1 MWRCGKVLLASL
13 LVFVASIATSCVAD
27 EWRRRTYGHFYR
39 DELPPGL
46 RPDDLAAIALT
57 FQLSNG
63 LFLVAFGAFVVC
75 VASLGAVLGRTHG
88 WYRRYRR
95 RPAVEVRGFE
105 VIR

>member
-1 MWRCGKVLLASL
+1 MWRSAKILLAGIL
-13 LVFVASIATSCVAD
+13 IFVGSTATSCVAD
-27 EWRRRTYGHFYR
+27 DWPGRTYGFRYR

-46 RPDDLAAIALT
+46 RPDDLAAIKLADQVCEGAA
-57 FQLSNG
+57 F
-63 LFLVAFGAFVVC
+63 VAFGAFVVC